1 MSHGGS
7 TCTCGTMHHRAA
19 CIPLHTTH
27 HFMPPRMSILAHP
40 PFKKTMRF
48 HAANYRSVYP
58 THASQLSALSTL
70 AMLRCTIILTHLV
83 PCFTSPQSPHPC
95 LNNRTHNV
103 PPRSPHSPDR
113 AFRTPP
119 AHIFQTSSHTL
130 TPAAH
135 VFFRVKILLHTKVTR
150 YLDFLSIDGS
160 FVTQAGV
167 PYKVRTRVQARV
179 WPLL

>member
-113 AFRTPP
+113 TFRTPP
-119 AHIFQTSSHTL
+119 AHLFQTSSHTL

-135 VFFRVKILLHTKVTR
+135 VFCKGQDPPPHQGDPLPRLPQHRRKFR
-150 YLDFLSIDGS
+150 DPG
-160 FVTQAGV
+160 GG
-167 PYKVRTRVQARV
+167 PVQGKNEGTS
-179 WPLL
+179 